1 MARHDEG
8 QPSRNEDEYFV
19 KQDAELLKQMR
30 ARLDAERAKAERTQP
45 QMKCPRCGAEL
56 KETQYHHAVVDVC
69 PKCNGM
75 WLDAGEIEIIGKSFQ
90 EEKSAHSVFS
100 DLRNLFHK
108 SSVKR

>member
-19 KQDAELLKQMR
+19 KQEAELLKQMR
-30 ARLDAERAKAERTQP
+30 ARLDAERAKAERTQLP
-45 QMKCPRCGAEL
+45 MKCPRCGAEL

>member
-1 MARHDEG
+1 MAHSPD

-30 ARLDAERAKAERTQP
+30 AQLDAERAKAGSGQAMT
-45 QMKCPRCGAEL
+45 CPRCGATLQE
-56 KETQYHHAVVDVC
+56 KQYHHAMVDVC

-75 WLDAGEIEIIGKSFQ
+75 WLDAGEAEIIGRSFQ
-90 EEKSAHSVFS
+90 EEGSARNVFS

-108 SSVKR
+108 PSARR

>member
-1 MARHDEG
+1 MARDEG

-30 ARLDAERAKAERTQP
+30 AKLDAERAKAERTQG
-45 QMKCPRCGAEL
+45 QMKCPRDGADLQE
-56 KETQYHHAVVDVC
+56 KQYHHAVVDVC

-75 WLDAGEIEIIGKSFQ
+75 WLDAGEVDIIGKSFR
-90 EEKSAHSVFS
+90 EEASAHSVFS

>member
-1 MARHDEG
+1 MTHGEG

-19 KQDAELLKQMR
+19 KQDAELLKEMR
-30 ARLDAERAKAERTQP
+30 AKLDAERAKSETRRGEMT
-45 QMKCPRCGAEL
+45 CPRCGAEL
-56 KETQYHHAVVDVC
+56 QEKAYHHAVVDVC

-90 EEKSAHSVFS
+90 EEASAHSVFS
-100 DLRNLFHK
+100 DLRSLFHK

>member
-1 MARHDEG
+1 MAHGEG

-19 KQDAELLKQMR
+19 KQDAELLKEMR

-45 QMKCPRCGAEL
+45 AMKCPRCGAGLQE
-56 KETQYHHAVVDVC
+56 KQYHHAVVDVC
-69 PKCNGM
+69 PSCNGM
-75 WLDAGEIEIIGKSFQ
+75 WLDAGEIEIIGKSLR
-90 EEKSAHSVFS
+90 EEASAHSVFS